1 MKKCISKSVSLT
13 LILAFAKQVA
23 MTDALHRW
31 ATACSALSSSS
42 RSSRMVFKGI
52 MCFALIVFFVSCRS
66 MRSIPT
72 TKSNDSVTFVHE
84 KASIDTIYLR
94 DSVFISE
101 RQRGDTV
108 YLTRTEWRDRWR
120 TRIER
125 DTVVDVRVEKEV
137 VQLPPERYVPKFYKW
152 CTGLLFAIGLSA
164 FGYWLLK
171 WWLTR
176 YL

>member
-1 MKKCISKSVSLT
+1 MRRCTSRSLS
-13 LILAFAKQVA
+13 LAFAKQVA

-72 TKSNDSVTFVHE
+72 TNSNDSVTYAHE
-84 KASIDTIYLR
+84 KTSIDTIYLR

-125 DTVVDVRVEKEV
+125 DTVVDVRVEKEIIE
-137 VQLPPERYVPKFYKW
+137 LPPERYVPRFYKW
-152 CTGLLFAIGLSA
+152 CTIALWAIGLLVM
-164 FGYWLLK
+164 GYWLLK
-171 WWLTR
+171 WWLKR

>member
-1 MKKCISKSVSLT
+1 MPVT
-13 LILAFAKQVA
+13 N
-23 MTDALHRW
+23 
-31 ATACSALSSSS
+31 
-42 RSSRMVFKGI
+42 
-52 MCFALIVFFVSCRS
+52 
-66 MRSIPT
+66 
-72 TKSNDSVTFVHE
+72 SNDSVTFVHE

-137 VQLPPERYVPKFYKW
+137 VQLPPERYIPKFYKW
-152 CTGLLFAIGLSA
+152 CTGLLFAIGLLVI
-164 FGYWLLK
+164 GYRLLK
-171 WWLTR
+171 LCLR
-176 YL
+176 R